1 MSSVMPG
8 LPDPAES
15 GPAFDHITKDIKLDR
30 PRWTNNFFFMC
41 AALGSSIGLGNIWR
55 FPSLTWK
62 YGGEVFLPTYVA
74 VLIAVGI
81 PMLILEL
88 ALGQKLQNG
97 SMKAFGGIS
106 SRFAGVGHAA
116 GCTGFLV
123 GTIYIVLL
131 GLALLYAAKTSGA
144 GDKLPFAEANLNRPT
159 SCQTASTYSQSAAQ
173 LFFYMNVTKLYTE
186 DNCSAFKSGD

>member
-1 MSSVMPG
+1 
-8 LPDPAES
+8 
-15 GPAFDHITKDIKLDR
+15 
-30 PRWTNNFFFMC
+30 
-41 AALGSSIGLGNIWR
+41 
-55 FPSLTWK
+55 
-62 YGGEVFLPTYVA
+62 
-74 VLIAVGI
+74 
-81 PMLILEL
+81 
-88 ALGQKLQNG
+88 
-97 SMKAFGGIS
+97 MKAFGGIS

-144 GDKLPFAEANLNRPT
+144 GDKLPFTEANLNRPV

-186 DNCSAFKSGD
+186 ADCSAFKTGE

>member
-1 MSSVMPG
+1 MPG
-8 LPDPAES
+8 LPDPAEA
-15 GPAFDHITKDIKLDR
+15 GPAFDHVTKDIKLDR
-30 PRWTNNFFFMC
+30 PRWTNNGLFLM
-41 AALGSSIGLGNIWR
+41 AAIGSSIGLGNIWR

-62 YGGEVFLPTYVA
+62 YGGETFVPTYFA

-123 GTIYIVLL
+123 ATIYIVLL
-131 GLALLYAAKTSGA
+131 GLALLYAAKTNGSAEG
-144 GDKLPFAEANLNRPT
+144 KLPWTEANLNRPL
-159 SCQTASTYSQSAAQ
+159 SCKTASSYAQNAAQ
-173 LFFYMNVTKLYTE
+173 IYFYMNVTSVYT
-186 DNCSAFKSGD
+186 